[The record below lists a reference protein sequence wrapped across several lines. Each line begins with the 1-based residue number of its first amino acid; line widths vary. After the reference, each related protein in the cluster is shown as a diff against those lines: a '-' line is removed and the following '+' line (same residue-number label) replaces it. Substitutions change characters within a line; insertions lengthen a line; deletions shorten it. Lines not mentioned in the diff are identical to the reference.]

1 MNRSIEE
8 LKIRAKKFQNKALEG
23 EDAACALLAKYRM
36 TPDGL
41 QRKTCLNVIA
51 KQQGFTDWRHA
62 KIVLGGEADR
72 DQDQGSFW
80 HSPSC
85 SGFLNNWFAHYS
97 EARDYLSQNPDM
109 YLLPYK
115 KQYMVVAENFIKAIN
130 LSEQCAPY
138 WKAVGHDLIDAYGSS
153 AWQTLVWTRIVRG

>member
-8 LKIRAKKFQNKALEG
+8 LKIRAKKLQHNALQGDET
-23 EDAACALLAKYRM
+23 ACALMKKYR
-36 TPDGL
+36 TPLDGL
-41 QRKTCLNVIA
+41 QRKTCLNLIA
-51 KQQGFTDWRHA
+51 KQHGFTDWRHA
-62 KIVLGGEADR
+62 KTVIGGEARR

-80 HSPSC
+80 HAPSC
-85 SGFLNNWFAHYS
+85 TGFLNNWFAHYQD
-97 EARDYLSQNPDM
+97 ARDYLQQNPDM

-130 LSEQCAPY
+130 LSEHCTPY
-138 WKAVGHDLIDAYGSS
+138 WSAAEHDLTHAYGSS

>member
-8 LKIRAKKFQNKALEG
+8 LKIRAKKLQNNALKG
-23 EDAACALLAKYRM
+23 EDAACALLTKSRI
-36 TPDGL
+36 PLDGL

-51 KQQGFTDWRHA
+51 KQQGFADWRHA
-62 KIVLGGEADR
+62 KTVLGGEASP

-80 HSPSC
+80 HDANC
-85 SGFLNNWFAHYS
+85 TGFLNNWFAQYQ
-97 EARDYLSQNPDM
+97 EARDYLRQHPDM

-130 LSEQCAPY
+130 LSDHCAPY
-138 WKAVGHDLIDAYGSS
+138 WKAMGHDLVSAYGSS
-153 AWQTLVWTRIVRG
+153 AWQTLVWTRIVRR